1 VVALVAELETGVV
14 DTCELMA
21 DVSFAISESSGGG
34 ADWLELEGGIVK
46 LESEV
51 AATGSSDT
59 AGAKTL
65 ASPKA
70 EAAEP
75 VWDGFM
81 RA

>member
-1 VVALVAELETGVV
+1 
-14 DTCELMA
+14 MA
-21 DVSFAISESSGGG
+21 DVSFTISESSGGG

-46 LESEV
+46 LESED